1 MAVNLLSRL
10 DARDRALFDRWML
23 TRSTVTRPAWVAIT
37 HLGGVW
43 CSGAAAALPLLA
55 ASTTVHAAAVRALL
69 GLVISH
75 GIVQVLKR
83 NVLRARPTERLGCE
97 PMVRVP
103 DAFSFPSGHA
113 TASMAVCFAYAVA
126 CPVLAIPLLALAAAV
141 GFSRVGLAVHYPG
154 DVLAGQAIAIAVDLV
169 VILVTRPV

>member
-1 MAVNLLSRL
+1 MATSLLSRL
-10 DARDRALFDRWML
+10 DARDRALFDRWIL
-23 TRSTVTRPAWVAIT
+23 APSTVTRPAWVAIT

-43 CSGAAAALPLLA
+43 CSAAAAAVPLLS
-55 ASTTVHAAAVRALL
+55 ASSAVHAAAIRALL
-69 GLVISH
+69 GLVLSH
-75 GIVQVLKR
+75 AIVQVLKR

-97 PMVRVP
+97 PLVRVP

-126 CPVLAIPLLALAAAV
+126 FPALAIPLLALAAAV

-154 DVLAGQAIAIAVDLV
+154 DVLAGQAIAIATDLLV
-169 VILVTRPV
+169 MLVTRPV